1 MLKRI
6 AIGNVWLILMMGLSM
21 PLWVSAEVATPEE
34 ALKVERQGDISYIS
48 GGVGEQEQQA
58 IKNLGRNFNLK
69 LVMAI
74 EAGNYLSGAQV
85 IIQDAEGNT
94 VLQAV
99 SEGPFFYAEL
109 PPGTYTVEAS
119 GFGDSYQKTAT
130 LTGQNQV
137 QLDFYWPNTVANEN
151 PKTE

>member
-6 AIGNVWLILMMGLSM
+6 PIGSVWLIFMMGLSM
-21 PLWVSAEVATPEE
+21 PLWVSAEVAIPEE

-58 IKNLGRNFNLK
+58 IKDLGRNFNLK

-74 EAGNYLSGAQV
+74 EAGNYLSGTQV
-85 IIQDAEGNT
+85 KIQDAEGNT
-94 VLQAV
+94 VLEAV

-119 GFGDSYQKTAT
+119 GFGDNYQKTAT

-137 QLDFYWPNTVANEN
+137 QLDFYWPNTVANEK